1 MIHKTP
7 KWAIALSVP
16 PPVPVRDASCVS
28 HVHRISV
35 HKQVD
40 AADLSKK
47 DGMCIRTA
55 MFSTL
60 SQVRL
65 YTESWSLL
73 RKRIGS
79 KTKLIYSTQQEYEF
93 NQRDM
98 QSLPGTEDKD
108 YVGEQGSLGREIVV
122 QGVVSCM
129 ARKIRLEETP
139 PLTMALRTSRDG
151 LQRLL
156 HPGLP

>member
-1 MIHKTP
+1 M
-7 KWAIALSVP
+7 
-16 PPVPVRDASCVS
+16 
-28 HVHRISV
+28 
-35 HKQVD
+35 
-40 AADLSKK
+40 SKK

-122 QGVVSCM
+122 QGVVSCK
-129 ARKIRLEETP
+129 ARKIRLGETP